1 MSIDSIPSNVSRWT
15 TMRPGVATGP
25 PIRSGVSG
33 WIVAATSSGRS
44 AFAPPS
50 TSRFTIQPTAPSSEW
65 CPIRTTVFS
74 KFGSERIGAAS
85 SR

>member
-1 MSIDSIPSNVSRWT
+1 MSIDSIPSIISRWT

-25 PIRSGVSG
+25 PILSGVSG
-33 WIVAATSSGRS
+33 CIVRETSSGRS

-50 TSRFTIQPTAPSSEW
+50 TSRFTTQPTAPSSEW
-65 CPIRTTVFS
+65 CPIRTTVLS
-74 KFGSERIGAAS
+74 KFGSARTGAAR